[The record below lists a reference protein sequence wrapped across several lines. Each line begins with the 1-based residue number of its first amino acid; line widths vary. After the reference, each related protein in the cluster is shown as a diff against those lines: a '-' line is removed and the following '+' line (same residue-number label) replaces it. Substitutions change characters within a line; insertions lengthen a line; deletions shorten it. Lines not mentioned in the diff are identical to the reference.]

1 MGSKNF
7 LGLRFLLLNE
17 IFTITHLIIVKI
29 LVGEFPVIQVV
40 FIRCFS
46 SALIILPILIIK
58 KEIYQLKKLPII
70 NLARIF
76 FSTLAITINFFTISQ
91 IQLAQ
96 ISTIGYLRPAI
107 VSIIA
112 AFILKEKQNI
122 KRWGAIFI
130 GFICIIFIFQPES
143 KNIQIV
149 AIIAILGVFC
159 GSLSTILQKYLS
171 IKIKTIPLM
180 FWYSLGVS
188 MFSFPFALY
197 FWIFPPIN
205 QLLLM
210 ICIGLIATTAQFF
223 FIKAYKYA
231 EASFLAPMSYFHII
245 PTIFIGY
252 FIFSEVPSINTI
264 IGASCII
271 ITLLYI
277 AYTEKIGK

>member
-130 GFICIIFIFQPES
+130 GFISIIFIFQPES

-159 GSLSTILQKYLS
+159 GSLSTILQKYQ
-171 IKIKTIPLM
+171 
-180 FWYSLGVS
+180 YS
-188 MFSFPFALY
+188 
-197 FWIFPPIN
+197 W
-205 QLLLM
+205 
-210 ICIGLIATTAQFF
+210 
-223 FIKAYKYA
+223 
-231 EASFLAPMSYFHII
+231 
-245 PTIFIGY
+245 
-252 FIFSEVPSINTI
+252 
-264 IGASCII
+264 
-271 ITLLYI
+271 
-277 AYTEKIGK
+277 

>member
-122 KRWGAIFI
+122 KR
-130 GFICIIFIFQPES
+130 
-143 KNIQIV
+143 
-149 AIIAILGVFC
+149 
-159 GSLSTILQKYLS
+159 
-171 IKIKTIPLM
+171 
-180 FWYSLGVS
+180 
-188 MFSFPFALY
+188 
-197 FWIFPPIN
+197 
-205 QLLLM
+205 
-210 ICIGLIATTAQFF
+210 
-223 FIKAYKYA
+223 
-231 EASFLAPMSYFHII
+231 
-245 PTIFIGY
+245 
-252 FIFSEVPSINTI
+252 
-264 IGASCII
+264 
-271 ITLLYI
+271 
-277 AYTEKIGK
+277 